1 MWRIFKAFVT
11 IAVVFVVLMLLADML
26 WIACPRLVEPLLR

>member
-1 MWRIFKAFVT
+1 MRPIFKAVVA

-26 WIACPRLVEPLLR
+26 WIACPRLVEALLR